1 MSLKRLTAY
10 VVMAELLGLGVFFA
24 FFLGATATVGGVA
37 YVDMTQFGERMIE
50 YLLMLV
56 LTATAPY
63 ALYVIDQT
71 ERGAG

>member
-10 VVMAELLGLGVFFA
+10 VIVAELLGLGVFFA
-24 FFLGATATVGGVA
+24 FFLGATASVGGVA

-50 YLLMLV
+50 YLLMLG
-56 LTATAPY
+56 LTAVAPY

-71 ERGAG
+71 ERGDD

>member
-10 VVMAELLGLGVFFA
+10 VIVAELLGLGVFFA
-24 FFLGATATVGGVA
+24 FFLGATASVGGVA

-50 YLLMLV
+50 YLLMLA

-63 ALYVIDQT
+63 ALYVIDQ
-71 ERGAG
+71 GDD